1 MPELSTNDFKRVADR
16 NGSIFFNQT
25 TNKLDVRGSSFI
37 SRFVTWI
44 KSKYKPS
51 RINQEHKMATE
62 SFINEV
68 ERSYGEAVGKYMINY
83 RTESDDLSQLYELGK
98 QNKPLAAR
106 HVRRALKNLDII
118 KSTLADTQLYLSPQ
132 QCNKLLIEEMSNY
145 PELAGPYTAGKIE
158 TEKLISSIQKAIM
171 EEVYQHGGINWE
183 TTGMAIAKDVIAK
196 YVAAQLQPLTWVV
209 KYSHPDYCQEQIV
222 AKLSKDPNLIMRYYC
237 DPNDIERLNSNI
249 QEAIV
254 SAYFS
259 SPQEMTETKASA
271 IADQMITQHTD
282 ALVKE
287 LHGQNAVPAMKPMSK
302 SDIAAEV
309 KATKEDSAFAEIT
322 QQLAATATAQ
332 KETKQSAQQFVASP
346 STSEPSVGTP
356 PNQTEVVP
364 EPIPSASSAQA
375 TMETPLTSTPSA
387 TPPAQTEESIMQTEA
402 LALDPTSDTD
412 IPSIAITPVSSANE
426 EPQADA
432 VPAVPTAQTSPVTKS
447 LSTTA
452 KRLLKNAKD
461 KKIQL
466 SSEVKT
472 QVRGGE
478 IRSLSK
484 LIKAHNQSV
493 AKRITTTSLQTWYK
507 ENYPKLK
514 SKMPKEMQ
522 DSVLRN
528 TQQLIQ
534 PLQFFVDEKQARS
547 LALQVMSGYLKRHT
561 ST

>member
-1 MPELSTNDFKRVADR
+1 MPELSTNDFQRVADR
-16 NGSIFFNQT
+16 NGNIFFNQT

-44 KSKYKPS
+44 KSKYNPS
-51 RINQEHKMATE
+51 RVNQEHKMATE

-106 HVRRALKNLDII
+106 HVRKALKNLDII

-132 QCNKLLIEEMSNY
+132 QCNKLLAEEMSKY
-145 PELAGPYTAGKIE
+145 PELVGPYTAGKIE

-196 YVAAQLQPLTWVV
+196 YVAAQLQPLSLAV
-209 KYSHPDYCQEQIV
+209 KYSHPEYCQEQIV

-302 SDIAAEV
+302 SDITAEV
-309 KATKEDSAFAEIT
+309 KATKEDSAFAEST

-332 KETKQSAQQFVASP
+332 KEAKQSAQRPP

-356 PNQTEVVP
+356 PNQTETMP

-375 TMETPLTSTPSA
+375 TMETPLISTPST
-387 TPPAQTEESIMQTEA
+387 TPPAQTEESIMQTETPT
-402 LALDPTSDTD
+402 LSSTSDTD
-412 IPSIAITPVSSANE
+412 MLPIAIPPVSSANE

-432 VPAVPTAQTSPVTKS
+432 VPTVPTAQTSSVTKS

-452 KRLLKNAKD
+452 KRLFKNAKD

-466 SSEVKT
+466 STEVKT
-472 QVRGGE
+472 QIRSGE

-493 AKRITTTSLQTWYK
+493 AKRITTTSLQAWYK

-514 SKMPKEMQ
+514 AEMPKEMQ

-561 ST
+561 NT